1 MIACKT
7 LHTLRNCQLPK
18 DSEISNFGNKD
29 ENSKQSWAAGTGR
42 GGNGGRLVLCKI
54 GPGGKGDCIVDAGVV
69 VFSSPQADEILNFPA
84 VTWRINN
91 HAVEGARQP
100 RGERKRGWD
109 MRANDVDP
117 GASHK
122 IYVRYL
128 CA

>member
-1 MIACKT
+1 M
-7 LHTLRNCQLPK
+7 
-18 DSEISNFGNKD
+18 
-29 ENSKQSWAAGTGR
+29 
-42 GGNGGRLVLCKI
+42 CKI

-69 VFSSPQADEILNFPA
+69 VVSSPQADEILNFPA

-100 RGERKRGWD
+100 RGERKRRGWEWD
-109 MRANDVDP
+109 MRANDVVP
-117 GASHK
+117 EASHK